1 MSLSD
6 DEIRDIVI
14 GTLSGANES
23 IRKRYTHEMGPYDI
37 EQLNVGTILI
47 ARAVERAARAQVWRE
62 AAEVCD
68 GFDVCDPQHIAREFR
83 ARAEKEQG

>member
-6 DEIRDIVI
+6 DEIRDIVRECDLDWHA
-14 GTLSGANES
+14 GWAGDDEDN
-23 IRKRYTHEMGPYDI
+23 RY
-37 EQLNVGTILI
+37 
-47 ARAVERAARAQVWRE
+47 ARLVRAARAQVWRE
-62 AAEVCD
+62 AAEVCE